1 MRASRTAATTRGS
14 KTVSR
19 VERKREERVARILD
33 ATADELG
40 SKGLSRFSLED
51 VAERLDVTKG
61 SLYHYFPSREELVMA
76 GIETLARRIMVELN
90 AAVEGSE
97 ESATVRLR
105 RLLTRQLDV
114 VVWDYPASI
123 ELFTLRDPA
132 DVEGKVKAVR
142 AGHDALFR
150 GLVDEGLA
158 SGEFHL
164 TSTAAS
170 LECMYSSINMSP
182 LWIERDNPTRARQQ
196 IQELIDTL
204 LMLVGVV
211 PA

>member
-1 MRASRTAATTRGS
+1 MPASRAAGAGRGPE
-14 KTVSR
+14 TMSR
-19 VERKREERVARILD
+19 VERKREDRIARILD

-51 VAERLDVTKG
+51 VADRLDVTKG
-61 SLYHYFPSREELVMA
+61 SLYHYFPSREELVIA
-76 GIETLARRIMVELN
+76 GIETLARRIMVELH

-132 DVEGKVKAVR
+132 DTAGKVKAVR

-150 GLVDEGLA
+150 SLVEEGLA
-158 SGEFHL
+158 GGEFHL
-164 TSTAAS
+164 VSTAAS
-170 LECMYSSINMSP
+170 LECIYSSINLSP
-182 LWIERDNPTRARQQ
+182 LWIKRDDRARARQQ
-196 IQELIDTL
+196 IEELIDTL
-204 LMLVGVV
+204 MMLVGVV
-211 PA
+211 PD